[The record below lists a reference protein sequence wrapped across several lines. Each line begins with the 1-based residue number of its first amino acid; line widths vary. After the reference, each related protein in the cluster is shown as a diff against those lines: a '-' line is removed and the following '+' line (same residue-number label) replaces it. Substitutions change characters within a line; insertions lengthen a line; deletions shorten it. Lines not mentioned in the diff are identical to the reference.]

1 LFFFTARSTIGQL
14 VSTTKKVH
22 NLLSTQSRRPSPLA
36 RLLQRSTS
44 RDAWSAQLRALLPR
58 ELGAQCQVA
67 NVRDH
72 VLSVHLNNAAW
83 ATRFRLLLPDLVPR
97 LNQLADF
104 AAVTEIRL
112 KVEPFGQQPVS
123 SHPMR
128 DGVHTD
134 RPNPPHRKTLTDL
147 AGTLQYDQLREAIL
161 RLASHADL
169 PTTTH
174 DSNCG
179 DPAVSR
185 PAGAETLEYPGS

>member
-1 LFFFTARSTIGQL
+1 M
-14 VSTTKKVH
+14 
-22 NLLSTQSRRPSPLA
+22 
-36 RLLQRSTS
+36 S

-58 ELGAQCQVA
+58 EMGAQCQVA

-72 VLSVHLNNAAW
+72 ILSVHINNAAW
-83 ATRFRLLLPDLVPR
+83 ATRFRLLLPDLLPR

-112 KVEPFGQQPVS
+112 KVEPFGQQSVGLQA
-123 SHPMR
+123 MR
-128 DGVHTD
+128 DGVHTS

-174 DSNCG
+174 DSSHG

-185 PAGAETLEYPGS
+185 PAGEETLECPDS